1 MIKINNPI
9 DCCGCTAC
17 KSICPKNCITMKIDR
32 EGFRYPIVDYDN
44 CINCG
49 LCERVCPIK
58 NKTEGQDLGIAY
70 AVRNIDSKV
79 LESSAA
85 GGTFTAISKAI
96 FRINGL
102 VAGVK
107 YTESMEVKHFLAN
120 SMKEAEPFRG
130 SKYVQSDLG
139 SIFEEI
145 KYQLDKGKVVCF
157 SGTPCQISGIKGFL
171 CKDYDNLICIDVV
184 CKGVATPI
192 ILKKYIELNEK
203 KYGKQI
209 VNLSF
214 RTKDYGY
221 HMSTTKIEFENGD
234 YILSS
239 GEFNAMMGLF
249 IQNLCLRPSCHEC
262 RFKSRK
268 RQSDIT
274 IFDCWSYKKLTGK
287 LDDDKGYTSVWIHS
301 EKGKELFERMKNDIV
316 FSELNLDEII
326 EADGNMV
333 EKSISPHPNRD
344 KYFDTLISQGLV
356 KAAKKY
362 AKMTLISKF
371 KDLIKRRLYIMGIYR
386 YNR

>member
-17 KSICPKNCITMKIDR
+17 KCICPKNCITMITDR
-32 EGFRYPIVDYDN
+32 EGFKYPIVDYDK
-44 CINCG
+44 CINCS
-49 LCERVCPIK
+49 LCEQVCPIK
-58 NKTEGQDLGIAY
+58 NKKEGEDLGIAY
-70 AVRNIDSKV
+70 AVRNIDNEV

-85 GGTFTAISKAI
+85 GGTFTAIAKTI
-96 FRINGL
+96 FNVNGL
-102 VAGVK
+102 VVGVK
-107 YTESMEVKHFLAN
+107 YTQNMEVKHFLAS
-120 SMKEAEPFRG
+120 SMKEAVPFRG

-139 SIFEEI
+139 SIFNEI
-145 KYQLDKGKVVCF
+145 QHRLNEGKVVCF
-157 SGTPCQISGIKGFL
+157 SGTPCQISGIKSFL
-171 CKDYDNLICIDVV
+171 RKDYDNLICIDVV

-192 ILKKYIELNEK
+192 ILKEYIELNEE
-203 KYGKQI
+203 KYGQKI

-221 HMSTTKIEFENGD
+221 HMSTTKIEFENGN

-239 GEFNAMMGLF
+239 GEFNAMMGPF
-249 IQNLCLRPSCHEC
+249 IQNLCLRPSCYEC
-262 RFKSRK
+262 KFKNRN

-287 LDDDKGYTSVWIHS
+287 LDDDKGYTTVWIHS
-301 EKGKELFERMKNDIV
+301 KKGKELFEKMKEDIV
-316 FSELNLDEII
+316 FSELKLDEII

-333 EKSISPHPNRD
+333 EKSINVNPNRD
-344 KYFDTLISQGLV
+344 KYFDTLINQGLV

-362 AKMTLISKF
+362 VKMALRSKF
-371 KDLIKRRLYIMGIYR
+371 KDMIKRKLYTMGIYR